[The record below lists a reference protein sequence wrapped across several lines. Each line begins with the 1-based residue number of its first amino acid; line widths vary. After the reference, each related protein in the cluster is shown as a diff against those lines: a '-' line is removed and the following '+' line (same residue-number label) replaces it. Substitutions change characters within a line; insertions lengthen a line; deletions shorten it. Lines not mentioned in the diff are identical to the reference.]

1 MKAAPFDYIRP
12 VSLEHALELLDQHG
26 PDTKLIAGGQSL
38 VPMMAMRLAR
48 PAILVDINRLDTL
61 RGITAGPSAIVTGA
75 TTRQRALQESAALR
89 QAVPLIDAALH
100 WVGHV
105 QTRNRGTVGGSL
117 VHADPAAELPLAAS
131 VLDARIHL
139 RSKAEGARQV
149 RACAFFSAPMFTTTG
164 ENECVTAIEW
174 PIWHGEGI
182 ACAFEETA
190 IRHGD
195 FAIAAAAC
203 QLQLD
208 AEGICRRASL
218 GLGGMAGTPLAFPD
232 LAETL
237 IGHRI
242 APALAREVAEAAV
255 ARSDPSHDLQADPD
269 FRRHIATV
277 LLARVILRARDGAAA
292 AHTSARAV

>member
-1 MKAAPFDYIRP
+1 MKAAPFDYVRP

-26 PDTKLIAGGQSL
+26 PDAKLIAGGQSL

-61 RGITAGPSAIVTGA
+61 RGIAAGSSTIMTGA
-75 TTRQRALQESAALR
+75 TTRQRALQESTTLC
-89 QAVPLIDAALH
+89 QAVPLIRAALH
-100 WVGHV
+100 WVGHL

-131 VLDARIHL
+131 VLGARIHL
-139 RSKAEGARQV
+139 RSKAAGIRQV
-149 RACAFFSAPMFTTTG
+149 PACAFFSGPMFTTTG
-164 ENECVTAIEW
+164 ESECVTEIEW
-174 PIWHGEGI
+174 PIWHGEGV

-208 AEGICRRASL
+208 ADGICRRAGL

-232 LAETL
+232 LAEAL

-242 APALAREVAEAAV
+242 APALAREIAEAAV
-255 ARSDPSHDLQADPD
+255 ARSDPSSDLQADPD
-269 FRRHIATV
+269 YRRHIAAV
-277 LLARVILRARDGAAA
+277 LLTRVILRAHDGAAA
-292 AHTSARAV
+292 AYTSARAV